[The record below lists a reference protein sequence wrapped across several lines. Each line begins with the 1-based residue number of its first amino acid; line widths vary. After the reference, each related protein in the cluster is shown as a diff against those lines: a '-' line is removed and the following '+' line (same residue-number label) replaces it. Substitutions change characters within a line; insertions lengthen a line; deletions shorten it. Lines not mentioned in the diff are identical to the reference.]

1 MNAILFS
8 YLPITVLINGFYF
21 QRMHTTIKVF
31 IYYDIIFL
39 QSLQSVSF
47 ERSVRKS
54 SNVEVLDW
62 VCRSHGS
69 NIIFVPRSIHFED
82 DFTPSGAI
90 ARLLIMNQFEL

>member
-21 QRMHTTIKVF
+21 QRMHTAIKVF

-47 ERSVRKS
+47 ERSIGKS

-62 VCRSHGS
+62 VCRSHGR
-69 NIIFVPRSIHFED
+69 NIVFIPRSIDFKD
-82 DFTPSGAI
+82 YFTPRGAI
-90 ARLLIMNQFEL
+90 PRLLVMNQFEL